1 MAARPDPELLEREI
15 EAKMIR
21 WMEQRG
27 VTVVFHSSPPISE
40 RRWIGVVTTGGLY
53 SDHCLLMSGRDC
65 LFDPASL
72 LPPRR
77 DQPVSGYDLA
87 DIDYG
92 ITIERR

>member
-53 SDHCLLMSGRDC
+53 SDPLPSHEWAGLLVR
-65 LFDPASL
+65 
-72 LPPRR
+72 PRESA
-77 DQPVSGYDLA
+77 PTA
-87 DIDYG
+87 
-92 ITIERR
+92 